1 MPIIIYIVNILL
13 LIFFYLDLHIM
24 CNVFL
29 DGYLNMMNINDMLN
43 TEAPSDNT
51 SGGNS
56 PGPEGNNSGGNNPGH
71 PGNNSGNS
79 NDFNQDNNNS
89 TPDVLTNK
97 LANQLDNHSRG
108 LNKRLSMSSQN

>member
-1 MPIIIYIVNILL
+1 MPIIIYTVNILL

-51 SGGNS
+51 SGGN
-56 PGPEGNNSGGNNPGH
+56 NPGH

-79 NDFNQDNNNS
+79 NDFNQGNNNS

-108 LNKRLSMSSQN
+108 LNKRLSMSSQS